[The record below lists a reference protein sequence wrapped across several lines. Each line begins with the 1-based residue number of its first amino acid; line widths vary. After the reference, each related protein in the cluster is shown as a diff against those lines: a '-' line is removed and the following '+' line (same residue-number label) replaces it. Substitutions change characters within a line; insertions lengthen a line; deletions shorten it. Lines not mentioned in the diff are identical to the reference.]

1 MPPRGPLAKTQKHG
15 RTPSMVDTVEV
26 LDEPFP
32 GPWPELPKPP
42 GRRKWH
48 ELAVRWWETIRVQPI
63 CSLWD
68 EAEWLFAIETF
79 VYKDELFRSA
89 TSDHGFKTT
98 LLAEIRHREALLGT
112 TAEARRRLRVVYVP
126 APEVNVDGDGPDLPV
141 EVVEQRVAA
150 ASRAGVTSLAE
161 RRARLTKPA

>member
-1 MPPRGPLAKTQKHG
+1 
-15 RTPSMVDTVEV
+15 MVDTIEV

-48 ELAVRWWETIRVQPI
+48 DLAVRWWDTIRVQPI

-68 EAEWLFAIETF
+68 ASEWLFAVETF
-79 VYKDELFRSA
+79 VFKDELFRSS

-98 LLAEIRHREALLGT
+98 LLAEIRHREAILGT

-126 APEVNVDGDGPDLPV
+126 APEPDVVGNGPDLPV

-150 ASRAGVTSLAE
+150 AGQAGVTSLAE
-161 RRARLTKPA
+161 RRARLTKSA